1 MKHSILNE
9 RKVHGG
15 GESLTMVDD
24 GGCANRKRRRRRRRR
39 GERAGVDEDALL
51 GIFILLV
58 TY

>member
-24 GGCANRKRRRRRRRR
+24 GGCANRKRRRRR

>member
-24 GGCANRKRRRRRRRR
+24 GGCANRKRRRRRR
-39 GERAGVDEDALL
+39 GERAGVDEDALI

>member
-1 MKHSILNE
+1 MKHSIRDE
-9 RKVHGG
+9 RKIHVG

-24 GGCANRKRRRRRRRR
+24 GGCSNRKRRRRR
-39 GERAGVDEDALL
+39 GERAGEDEDALL